1 MKSRSLMQHLSKA
14 KLVAPATTGAQIHFL
29 AIESEEK
36 DIETFFNL
44 ICLNVAIER
53 DERKSVVDVSFI
65 DSLKLRNERSASWMD
80 ADQAHDL
87 HTDRHTLISD
97 TDSRS
102 KMLIN
107 IS

>member
-1 MKSRSLMQHLSKA
+1 MKSRSLMQHLSRV

-29 AIESEEK
+29 AIESEEN
-36 DIETFFNL
+36 DIETFLNL
-44 ICLNVAIER
+44 ICLNVATER
-53 DERKSVVDVSFI
+53 DERKSVVDVSFK

-87 HTDRHTLISD
+87 HTDLHILTSD

-102 KMLIN
+102 KMFIN

>member
-1 MKSRSLMQHLSKA
+1 MKSRSLMQHLSKV
-14 KLVAPATTGAQIHFL
+14 KLVAPATTGAQIHLL
-29 AIESEEK
+29 AIESEEN
-36 DIETFFNL
+36 DMETFLSL

-53 DERKSVVDVSFI
+53 DERKSMVDVSFN

-87 HTDRHTLISD
+87 HTDLHILTSD
-97 TDSRS
+97 TESRS
-102 KMLIN
+102 KMFIN

>member
-1 MKSRSLMQHLSKA
+1 MQHLSRV
-14 KLVAPATTGAQIHFL
+14 KLVAPATTGAQSHFL
-29 AIESEEK
+29 AIESEEN

-53 DERKSVVDVSFI
+53 DERKSVVDVSFK
-65 DSLKLRNERSASWMD
+65 DSFKLRYERSASWMD

-87 HTDRHTLISD
+87 HTDRHILTSD